1 MAALRGGHV
10 VSKWPVFSLERVIPA
25 NLLAGFFL
33 IMELFAWPKVSRR
46 WAKSFRKY
54 WMKRLFR
61 RSDLCNIQWDLSLTF
76 LAHTSSSWRVEL
88 SSQAFEL

>member
-33 IMELFAWPKVSRR
+33 IMELFAWLKVSRR
-46 WAKSFRKY
+46 WAKSFRK
-54 WMKRLFR
+54 
-61 RSDLCNIQWDLSLTF
+61 
-76 LAHTSSSWRVEL
+76 
-88 SSQAFEL
+88 